1 LTEDMSVRGEVP
13 REDVAR
19 VLAASLGND
28 ATVGKTFV
36 VVAGETPVA
45 EAVAAL

>member
-1 LTEDMSVRGEVP
+1 MGVYGEVP

-19 VLAASLGND
+19 VLAASLGDPN
-28 ATVGKTFV
+28 TIRKTFV
-36 VVAGETPVA
+36 VVGGETPVD